1 MQGLDWLGSLLL
13 LLFFLFSITL
23 GTLVWQK
30 LHLKRIDHC
39 TMWQLCIRCTLSGG
53 SYNCDIII
61 LISFIFV
68 SSQTILTSFEW
79 IGKFISRQKEK
90 KKKSATNELFVCF
103 VSGCNSN
110 PWLQY
115 EENVFCFLPFSGFSL
130 RSAFVQLMLH
140 SICIDLC
147 LFKKKISSILY

>member
-1 MQGLDWLGSLLL
+1 MNHCARVRLAGLIIIIII
-13 LLFFLFSITL
+13 FFLFSITL

-90 KKKSATNELFVCF
+90 KKKKKSATNELFC
-103 VSGCNSN
+103 
-110 PWLQY
+110 
-115 EENVFCFLPFSGFSL
+115 VFCLRLQQQSLITIRGKRLLFLAIQWFFLFG
-130 RSAFVQLMLH
+130 QH
-140 SICIDLC
+140 LC
-147 LFKKKISSILY
+147 S